1 MKIGLDI
8 MGGDFAPDPNIDGA
22 ILAQKEFSED
32 VRLVLFGDEEKI
44 KKELADRSVDAGL
57 FDITNAPDVVD
68 MGDPPTKAISQKPNS
83 SIALGFHALRKGDID
98 GYASTG
104 NTGAMLVGSIR
115 YINTVAGIYRPCI
128 TTALPNVGGGFTIV
142 LDVGINA
149 DCKPDVLYQFAILG
163 SLFAEYVHDI
173 TNPKVGLLNI
183 GAEEKKG
190 NLLTQATFEMMNGT
204 KDFNFVGNV
213 EGRDL
218 LSENIDVIVCDG
230 FTGNVVLKEAEAF
243 YFAFK
248 KRGIEDDYL
257 ERFNYENY
265 GGSPILGINAPVII
279 GHGSSNEVAVMNM
292 MKLTRDMVEADL
304 ARRIKI
310 AVAR

>member
-1 MKIGLDI
+1 